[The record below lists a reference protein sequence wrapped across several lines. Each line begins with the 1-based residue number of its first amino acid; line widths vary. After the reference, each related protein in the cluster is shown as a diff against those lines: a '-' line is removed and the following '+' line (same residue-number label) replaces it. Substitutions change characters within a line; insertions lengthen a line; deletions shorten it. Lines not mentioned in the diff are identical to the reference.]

1 MAWRWRTVALW
12 AVVLVVLGV
21 SLAVGAGA
29 FNSGRERPASLY
41 QRTLQ
46 VAGEYRCPVC
56 ASESVAASDA
66 PEAIEI
72 RALIEGWLQ
81 KDKSQATIRSYLVR
95 DYGLSILEKP
105 PASGLG
111 VLIWALPAVAGALA
125 VAGLGFGFARW
136 RRRSARVELVV
147 EAPAPA
153 PVGGGAA
160 RETSSSA
167 AQGTLFEDIHG
178 TVFENVGQD
187 GEPGSQDQVPG
198 AKDQVPGEKGQVAR
212 TPARRLSQRVMLV
225 GGVALI
231 ALAGA
236 LWLVDRSSSH
246 RLPNETV
253 SGGLTGMAADL
264 EEAAALT
271 STDPTAALALYD
283 EVLSSDPE
291 QPVALSAE
299 GWIYVEAGFVSKGE
313 SLLQKA
319 EQADPSYAP
328 PHLYR
333 ALVLLDDER
342 KPAAAIKELKWY
354 LAHGPDPSLAKTAR
368 TALAQA
374 ESKL

>member
-1 MAWRWRTVALW
+1 LARRWRTLALW
-12 AVVLVVLGV
+12 VVVVVVLGV

-29 FNSGRERPASLY
+29 FNSGRDRPASLY

-56 ASESVAASDA
+56 ASESAAASDA
-66 PEAIEI
+66 PEAVEI

-81 KDKSQATIRSYLVR
+81 KGKSPATIRSYLVQ

-136 RRRSARVELVV
+136 RRRSARAEVV
-147 EAPAPA
+147 MEAPASG
-153 PVGGGAA
+153 PVVGMSVPGTLSG
-160 RETSSSA
+160 A

-178 TVFENVGQD
+178 TVFEDAGHD
-187 GEPGSQDQVPG
+187 GEPEADDQRP
-198 AKDQVPGEKGQVAR
+198 DPKGQVAR
-212 TPARRLSQRVMLV
+212 TPARRLSQRIMLV

-271 STDPTAALALYD
+271 SSDPTAALALYD

-299 GWIYVEAGFVSKGE
+299 GWIYVEAGFVSRGE

-319 EQADPSYAP
+319 EQADPTYAP